1 MMKRSLITACCAIA
15 LILPSCS
22 TINKTATTVDI
33 PTSIVSRNEAEL
45 QVNDKRIS
53 FTYKPSRQVRRG
65 GMNNVL
71 NAAIAEALKANGD
84 ADVLVA
90 MQYEMKI
97 STGFFGQKTVKY
109 VTVSG
114 HPAFYKNVHPEE
126 PQQYILMNGSA
137 MGTCTNFKP
146 IK

>member
-1 MMKRSLITACCAIA
+1 MKKSLITVLVAVAA
-15 LILPSCS
+15 LLLPSCS
-22 TINKTATTVDI
+22 SIHKTADTLDI
-33 PTSIVSRNEAEL
+33 PTSIVSKNVADL
-45 QVNDKRIS
+45 KVNDGRITY
-53 FTYKPSRQVRRG
+53 TYKPSRQVRRG
-65 GMNNVL
+65 GVKNVL
-71 NAAIAEALKANGD
+71 NAAVAEALKANGN

-114 HPAFYKNVHPEE
+114 HPAFYTNVRPAEPE
-126 PQQYILMNGSA
+126 QFIIMNGGS
-137 MGTCTNFKP
+137 GTCTNFRP